1 MDNTARHITLNI
13 IMALCLMMFFIA
25 CHKENKSSVLYEYE
39 GKFPD
44 ESAENMVLTMSDSG
58 MVSFILE
65 TPLLNRYY
73 GDTTYADF
81 PKGIKVV
88 SYNEYGQRQAM
99 LTADYAIEINN
110 TQYTASK
117 NVVIV
122 DLVKGDTLKTEEIQ
136 WNQLSRTVRSDVL
149 VKQIKADGSVNY
161 GDGFTADDRFTKYTI
176 IHPRGEMAGFDF

>member
-1 MDNTARHITLNI
+1 
-13 IMALCLMMFFIA
+13 MMFFIA

-73 GDTTYADF
+73 GDTTFADF

-88 SYNEYGQRQAM
+88 SYNEFGQRQAM

-110 TQYTASK
+110 TQYKASK

>member
-1 MDNTARHITLNI
+1 
-13 IMALCLMMFFIA
+13 MMFFIA

-73 GDTTYADF
+73 GDTTFADF

-88 SYNEYGQRQAM
+88 SYNEFGQRQAM

-110 TQYTASK
+110 TQYMASK

-122 DLVKGDTLKTEEIQ
+122 DLVKGDTLMTEEIQ
-136 WNQLSRTVRSDVL
+136 WNQLSRTVRSNVL

>member
-1 MDNTARHITLNI
+1 
-13 IMALCLMMFFIA
+13 MMFFIA
-25 CHKENKSSVLYEYE
+25 CHKENKRSVLYEYE

>member
-1 MDNTARHITLNI
+1 
-13 IMALCLMMFFIA
+13 MMFFIA

-73 GDTTYADF
+73 GDTNFADF

-88 SYNEYGQRQAM
+88 SYNEFGQRQAM

-110 TQYTASK
+110 TQYKASK

>member
-1 MDNTARHITLNI
+1 
-13 IMALCLMMFFIA
+13 MMFFIA

>member
-1 MDNTARHITLNI
+1 
-13 IMALCLMMFFIA
+13 MMFFIA
-25 CHKENKSSVLYEYE
+25 CHKENKNSVLYEYE